1 MAEIKA
7 LNSKILAQLRNIGE
21 NTGAE
26 KMPKSVPYHPF
37 KIKSLKDPLFAV
49 AYLTEILEEEE
60 GDLELGIMRKALR
73 DVFEALGE
81 PNMSAEE
88 ASLHLEK
95 LDILLSQNGSAT
107 IYALASWLNAL
118 GLKLSVVVDEGDK
131 GEEKDFVSA
140 AEFAE
145 VGNV

>member
-1 MAEIKA
+1 
-7 LNSKILAQLRNIGE
+7 
-21 NTGAE
+21 
-26 KMPKSVPYHPF
+26 MPKSVPYHPL

-81 PNMSAEE
+81 PNMSAED
-88 ASLHLEK
+88 AKLHLEK
-95 LDILLSQNGSAT
+95 LDVLVSGEGSAT

-118 GLKLSVVVDEGDK
+118 GLKLTVAVDEGDK
-131 GEEKDFVSA
+131 GEEEDSVSA
-140 AEFAE
+140 AELAE